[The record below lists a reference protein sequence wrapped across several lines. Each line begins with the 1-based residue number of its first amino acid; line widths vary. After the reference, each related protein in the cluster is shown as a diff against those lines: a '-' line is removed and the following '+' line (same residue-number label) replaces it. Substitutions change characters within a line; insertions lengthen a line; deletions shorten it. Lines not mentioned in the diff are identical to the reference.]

1 MGEVIDL
8 EFKKE
13 NEEAENN
20 ENTEM
25 ENDPEKTIRNEIN
38 RLDYYIMEL
47 NIGFGRL
54 MILQEYQTIILSL
67 EKYSNMAILSAINY
81 ASKNFEINEENKDK
95 FIDACEDK
103 LKIIDPELYDTDK
116 IKDEDVAKINKFSLD
131 VCRSHI
137 KQQFYLMSGNYEEYT
152 KERNGYGQICVS
164 LFNEFAELKHK
175 LIEERKK
182 AFDEEIAKAIENE
195 NSESKK

>member
-116 IKDEDVAKINKFSLD
+116 ITD
-131 VCRSHI
+131 
-137 KQQFYLMSGNYEEYT
+137 
-152 KERNGYGQICVS
+152 
-164 LFNEFAELKHK
+164 
-175 LIEERKK
+175 
-182 AFDEEIAKAIENE
+182 
-195 NSESKK
+195 